1 MSRWYNVP
9 MSSAPSGLVFDFVS
23 LGIYTLEIIVVDVGC
38 LGVPDHVVQGQQL
51 HEVPHVQSRCHVAEI
66 SVEF

>member
-1 MSRWYNVP
+1 

-38 LGVPDHVVQGQQL
+38 LGDPDHVVHGQHVL
-51 HEVPHVQSRCHVAEI
+51 MVPCVPLQAS
-66 SVEF
+66 FG